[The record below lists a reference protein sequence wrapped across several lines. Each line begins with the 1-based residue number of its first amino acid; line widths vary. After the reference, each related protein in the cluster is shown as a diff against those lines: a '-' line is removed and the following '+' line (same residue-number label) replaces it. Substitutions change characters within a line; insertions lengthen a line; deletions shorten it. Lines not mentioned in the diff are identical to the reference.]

1 MSLLGVAAGPRSGD
15 LSRIPCSDQIN
26 RGLIQFRAQL
36 IALICACDVGRRQ
49 FVPELCLRATM
60 PETEGYPMQ
69 NGSVK
74 TLELFQSYGWPGNIR
89 ELQNVIERSV
99 ILTAGNTSQWMS
111 LGS

>member
-1 MSLLGVAAGPRSGD
+1 
-15 LSRIPCSDQIN
+15 
-26 RGLIQFRAQL
+26 
-36 IALICACDVGRRQ
+36 
-49 FVPELCLRATM
+49 M